1 MSLREQITADFK
13 QAMLNHDEV
22 KKTTLN
28 GLKSAIRYKEVEK
41 GAGAE
46 LDDAEIEA
54 VVASQVKSRNDSI
67 AIYEQSGEAERANK
81 ERAERDILMAYLPK
95 QLTDDELKAKVAAII
110 ERGGFTQADFGKIM
124 GKAKAEIGNAAEGG
138 AIAAAVKGYFAQ

>member
-41 GAGAE
+41 GVGAE

-67 AIYEQSGEAERANK
+67 AIYEQSGETERANK

-95 QLTDDELKAKVAAII
+95 QLTDDELKAKVATII
-110 ERGGFTQADFGKIM
+110 EQGGFTQADFGKIM

-138 AIAAAVKGYFAQ
+138 AIAATVKGYFAQ

>member
-13 QAMLNHDEV
+13 QAMLDHDEV

-41 GAGAE
+41 GVGTE
-46 LDDAEIEA
+46 LDDAEIEV

-67 AIYEQSGEAERANK
+67 AIYEQSGETERANK

-110 ERGGFTQADFGKIM
+110 EQGGFTQADFGKIM

>member
-41 GAGAE
+41 GVGAE

-67 AIYEQSGEAERANK
+67 TIYEQSGEAERANK

-110 ERGGFTQADFGKIM
+110 EQGSFTQADFGKIM

>member
-41 GAGAE
+41 GASAE

-67 AIYEQSGEAERANK
+67 AIYEQSGETERANK

-95 QLTDDELKAKVAAII
+95 QLTDDELKAKVATII
-110 ERGGFTQADFGKIM
+110 EQGGFTQADFGKIM

-138 AIAAAVKGYFAQ
+138 AIAATVKGYFAQ

>member
-13 QAMLNHDEV
+13 QAMLDHDEV

-41 GAGAE
+41 GVGTE
-46 LDDAEIEA
+46 LDDTEIEA

-67 AIYEQSGEAERANK
+67 AIYEQSGETERANK
-81 ERAERDILMAYLPK
+81 ERAERDILMVYLPK
-95 QLTDDELKAKVAAII
+95 QLTDDELKAKVTAII
-110 ERGGFTQADFGKIM
+110 EQGSFTQADFGKIM

>member
-41 GAGAE
+41 GVGAE

-67 AIYEQSGEAERANK
+67 AIYEQSGETERANK

-95 QLTDDELKAKVAAII
+95 QLTDDELKAKIATII
-110 ERGGFTQADFGKIM
+110 EQGGFTQADFGKIM

-138 AIAAAVKGYFAQ
+138 AIAATVKGYFAQ

>member
-67 AIYEQSGEAERANK
+67 AIYEQSGETERANK

-110 ERGGFTQADFGKIM
+110 EHGGFTQADFGKIM

>member
-67 AIYEQSGEAERANK
+67 AIYEQSGETERANK

-95 QLTDDELKAKVAAII
+95 QLTDDELKAKVATII
-110 ERGGFTQADFGKIM
+110 EQGGFTQADFGKIM

-138 AIAAAVKGYFAQ
+138 AIAATVKGYFAQ

>member
-41 GAGAE
+41 GVGVE

-67 AIYEQSGEAERANK
+67 AIYEQSGETERANK

-95 QLTDDELKAKVAAII
+95 QLTDDELKAKVATII
-110 ERGGFTQADFGKIM
+110 EQGGFTQADFGKIM

-138 AIAAAVKGYFAQ
+138 AIAATVKGYFAQ

>member
-22 KKTTLN
+22 RKTTLN

-41 GAGAE
+41 GVGAE
-46 LDDAEIEA
+46 LDDTEIEA

-110 ERGGFTQADFGKIM
+110 EQGGFTQADFGKIM
-124 GKAKAEIGNAAEGG
+124 GKAKAEIGNATEGG
-138 AIAAAVKGYFAQ
+138 AIAAAVKGYFAK

>member
-22 KKTTLN
+22 RKTTLN

-41 GAGAE
+41 GVGAE
-46 LDDAEIEA
+46 LDDTEIEA

-67 AIYEQSGEAERANK
+67 AIYEQSGETERANK

-110 ERGGFTQADFGKIM
+110 EQGGFTQADFGKIM

-138 AIAAAVKGYFAQ
+138 AIAAAVKGYFAK

>member
-67 AIYEQSGEAERANK
+67 AIYEQSGETEKANK

-110 ERGGFTQADFGKIM
+110 EHSGFTQADFGKIM